1 MCDFASSV
9 SSIIKSYPMNI
20 TFDPTTAGTATVLV
34 FLLESLTLGFLWHG
48 VRKYAGVTTYIIGAL
63 LQAVGY
69 STLVSHHFIAGGTH
83 QSLLIL
89 NFIATTFVMAGYT
102 AAAWGIGRFF
112 NIIFSRKLATLVT
125 MGYISF
131 IMIYAVY
138 SFLLDSEKLRVIF
151 NSFYIFAIASLVVW
165 WVFRRTPYN
174 LRLTGWTMG
183 YIHITFALYTLLRAL
198 NSIFTWRIP
207 WIDAQD
213 VSVQLY
219 AYVGIASFMMYLS
232 FLLLVGQRL
241 LNSSQRVKNFNE
253 SILANLPLGIQ
264 VMDAKQFLQSNQ
276 SSQPNQ
282 KSTQNNQSYLRRNQ
296 ALNSLLTSM
305 DVETQDYL
313 ETLMGQEAQRYLK
326 QKPPRAVEHGEYDI
340 SIQEGATFTIQS
352 RTFEIQGRF
361 DETTH
366 VVTVLEDISEKKRYQ
381 RKLEQLVSHDALTGV
396 MNRRSFE
403 ERLRHEW
410 QRALRHNFPLS
421 LAVID
426 LDKFKR
432 VNDSY
437 GHKVGDRV
445 LCQAADIMQHMGRKE
460 DTFARYGGEE
470 FVFLLPH
477 ADAEKALQLCERI
490 RQATQYYPW
499 QQIGLNFQQT
509 VSIGIAEAAHAVDTS
524 NLFQEADKA
533 LYYAK
538 NNGRNQVV
546 LASNVPVHV
555 PQFTEMRPSH

>member
-1 MCDFASSV
+1 
-9 SSIIKSYPMNI
+9 MNI

-63 LQAVGY
+63 LQAIGY
-69 STLVSHHFIAGGTH
+69 STLVSHHFIADGTQ

-112 NIIFSRKLATLVT
+112 NITFSRRLVVLVT
-125 MGYISF
+125 IGYISF

-151 NSFYIFAIASLVVW
+151 NSFYIFVIASLVVW
-165 WVFRRTPYN
+165 WVFRKTPHN

-183 YIHITFALYTLLRAL
+183 YIHIIFSLYTLLRAL
-198 NSIFTWRIP
+198 NSIFPWHIP
-207 WIDAQD
+207 WVDAKD

-241 LNSSQRVKNFNE
+241 LNSSQRAKSFNE

-264 VMDAKQFLQSNQ
+264 VMDARQLLKSNQ
-276 SSQPNQ
+276 SMPNNHNNPNNP
-282 KSTQNNQSYLRRNQ
+282 KNTQSNPNSLRRNQ
-296 ALNSLLTSM
+296 ALRSLLTSM
-305 DVETQDYL
+305 DVETQNYL
-313 ETLMGQEAQRYLK
+313 ETLIGEEANHHLK
-326 QKPPRAVEHGEYDI
+326 QILPRAVKHGEYDI
-340 SIQEGATFTIQS
+340 ATEDGTMFTIQS
-352 RTFEIQGRF
+352 RTFDIQGSF

-366 VVTVLEDISEKKRYQ
+366 VVTILEDISEKKRYQ
-381 RKLEQLVSHDALTGV
+381 RKLEQLVSQDALTGV

-437 GHKVGDRV
+437 GHKVGDNV

-470 FVFLLPH
+470 FVLLLPH
-477 ADAEKALQLCERI
+477 ADAEKALQLCERM
-490 RQATQYYPW
+490 RQAMQHYPW
-499 QQIGLNFQQT
+499 QQLGLNFQQT
-509 VSIGIAEAAHAVDTS
+509 VSMGVAEAAHAVDTS
-524 NLFQEADKA
+524 NLFQQADKA

-546 LASNVPVHV
+546 LANHVAVHV